1 MKYLQTKQV
10 MFLKTKKKWSKRNFF
25 VAKMELA
32 SLANI
37 SKLQNIAFTCWDT
50 L

>member
-10 MFLKTKKKWSKRNFF
+10 MFPKTKKWSKRNFF
-25 VAKMELA
+25 VAKTELA